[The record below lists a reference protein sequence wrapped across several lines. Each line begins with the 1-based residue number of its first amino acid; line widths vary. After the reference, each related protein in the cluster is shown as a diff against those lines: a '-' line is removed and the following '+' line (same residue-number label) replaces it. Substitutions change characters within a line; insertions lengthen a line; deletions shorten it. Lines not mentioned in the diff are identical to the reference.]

1 MVCNLF
7 YSSYNLR
14 NYTLYGHKWNLSFNL
29 LKHINL
35 NLRIYLIGDTLKRFL
50 FGILIGIAAIL
61 PGLSG
66 GVLLVIFGLYE
77 KITNSIL
84 HFFKN
89 IKKNFLFLSPI
100 FLGILLGVF
109 LFSHVLRFSF
119 DKYNV
124 ATSYTFIGLI
134 LGSLPLVY
142 RESQIKKISII
153 HILCFLLSFSL
164 SLYLAVLEET
174 NTNFNNM
181 GSASFEYLVLAGT
194 LMSAGIVIPGVSKS
208 VILMI
213 LNIYQTYLLA
223 ISSLNFTILMPIAL
237 GLAIGSIIFLNLINF
252 LFKYLK
258 SYTYFA
264 IMGFILGSSFVLYP
278 RFWS

>member
-1 MVCNLF
+1 M
-7 YSSYNLR
+7 
-14 NYTLYGHKWNLSFNL
+14 
-29 LKHINL
+29 
-35 NLRIYLIGDTLKRFL
+35 
-50 FGILIGIAAIL
+50 GILIGVAAIL

-77 KITNSIL
+77 KITYSIL

-100 FLGILLGVF
+100 FAGILLGVF
-109 LFSHVLRFSF
+109 FFSHVLRFSF

-142 RESQIKKISII
+142 KQADINKISFI
-153 HILCFLLSFSL
+153 HILFFLLSFSL
-164 SLYLAVLEET
+164 SLYLTVIENFT
-174 NTNFNNM
+174 GFNNIENI
-181 GSASFEYLVLAGT
+181 SFEYLVLAGT
-194 LMSAGIVIPGVSKS
+194 LMSAGIIIPGVSKS
-208 VILMI
+208 VILMM

-223 ISSLNFTILMPIAL
+223 ISSLNFAILMPIAL
-237 GLAIGSIIFLNLINF
+237 GLTIGSIIFLNLINF

-264 IMGFILGSSFVLYP
+264 IMGFILGSSFVLCP
-278 RFWS
+278 RF